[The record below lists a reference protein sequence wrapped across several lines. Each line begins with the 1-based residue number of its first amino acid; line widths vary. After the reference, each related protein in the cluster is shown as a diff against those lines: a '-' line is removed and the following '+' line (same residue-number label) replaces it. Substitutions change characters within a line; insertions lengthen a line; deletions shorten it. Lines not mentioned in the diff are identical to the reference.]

1 MEELIKEIQT
11 GDELAFKKLTQN
23 VENDLYRIAKT
34 RLIDDDDIKDAIQNT
49 MLITYKNSK
58 KIKNYESFKTWMFK
72 VLINECNKI
81 YNKNKKNK
89 VIFEKILNGSVYEQ
103 YRDPIEDV
111 HNKLNFDILISKLSY
126 EERIALTLY
135 YNSGLSYSQISK
147 ILKANENTI
156 KSRITRAVQKL
167 KKLYKEVETHGEIE

>member
-1 MEELIKEIQT
+1 MEELIKKIQV

-23 VENDLYRIAKT
+23 VENDLYRIART

-58 KIKNYESFKTWMFK
+58 KIKNYVAFKTWMFR

-89 VIFEKILNGSVYEQ
+89 VICEKILKGSVYEQ

-111 HNKLNFDILISKLSY
+111 HNKMNFDILISKLSY
-126 EERIALTLY
+126 EERIVLTLY
-135 YNSGLSYSQISK
+135 YNSCLSYSQISK

-167 KKLYKEVETHGEIE
+167 KKLYKEVESHGKIE

>member
-1 MEELIKEIQT
+1 MEELIKKIQT

-23 VENDLYRIAKT
+23 VENDLYRIART

-58 KIKNYESFKTWMFK
+58 KIRNFEAFKTWMFK

-167 KKLYKEVETHGEIE
+167 KKLYKEVETHGEIG

>member
-1 MEELIKEIQT
+1 MEELIKKIQT
-11 GDELAFKKLTQN
+11 GDELAFRKLTQN
-23 VENDLYRIAKT
+23 IENDLYRIAKT

-58 KIKNYESFKTWMFK
+58 KIKNYEAFKTWMFR

-103 YRDPIEDV
+103 YKDPIEDI
-111 HNKLNFDILISKLSY
+111 HNKMNFDMLISKLSY
-126 EERIALTLY
+126 EERIVLTLY
-135 YNSGLSYSQISK
+135 YNSNLSYSQISK
-147 ILKANENTI
+147 ILKSNENTI
-156 KSRITRAVQKL
+156 KSRITRAVRKL
-167 KKLYKEVETHGEIE
+167 KKLYKEVENYGKNR

>member
-1 MEELIKEIQT
+1 LEELIKKIQA

-23 VENDLYRIAKT
+23 VENDLYRIART

-58 KIKNYESFKTWMFK
+58 KIKNYEAFKTWMFK

-89 VIFEKILNGSVYEQ
+89 VICERILKSSVYEQ

-111 HNKLNFDILISKLSY
+111 HNKMNFDILISKLSY
-126 EERIALTLY
+126 EERIVLTLY
-135 YNSGLSYSQISK
+135 YNSCLSYSQISK

-167 KKLYKEVETHGEIE
+167 KKLYKEVETHGKIE

>member
-1 MEELIKEIQT
+1 MEELIKKIQV
-11 GDELAFKKLTQN
+11 GDDLAFKKLTQN
-23 VENDLYRIAKT
+23 VENDLYRIART

-58 KIKNYESFKTWMFK
+58 KIKNYVAFKTWMFR

-89 VIFEKILNGSVYEQ
+89 VICEKILKDSVYEQ

-111 HNKLNFDILISKLSY
+111 HNKMNFDILISKLSY
-126 EERIALTLY
+126 EERIVLTLY
-135 YNSGLSYSQISK
+135 YNSCLSYSQISK

-167 KKLYKEVETHGEIE
+167 KKLYKEVETHGKIE

>member
-1 MEELIKEIQT
+1 MEELIKKIQV

-23 VENDLYRIAKT
+23 VENDLYRIART

-58 KIKNYESFKTWMFK
+58 KIKNYVAFKTWMFR

-89 VIFEKILNGSVYEQ
+89 VICEKILKGSVYEQ

-111 HNKLNFDILISKLSY
+111 HNKMNFDILISKLSY
-126 EERIALTLY
+126 EERIVLTLY
-135 YNSGLSYSQISK
+135 YNSCLSYSQISK

-167 KKLYKEVETHGEIE
+167 KKLYKEVETHGKIE

>member
-23 VENDLYRIAKT
+23 VENDLYRIART

-58 KIKNYESFKTWMFK
+58 KIRNFEAFKTWMFK

-167 KKLYKEVETHGEIE
+167 KKLYKEVETHGEIG

>member
-1 MEELIKEIQT
+1 MEELIKKIQT

-58 KIKNYESFKTWMFK
+58 KIKNYEAFKTWMFR

-89 VIFEKILNGSVYEQ
+89 VICEKILKGSVYEQ
-103 YRDPIEDV
+103 YRDPIEEV
-111 HNKLNFDILISKLSY
+111 HNKMNFDILISKLSY

-167 KKLYKEVETHGEIE
+167 KKLYKEVETYGEIE

>member
-1 MEELIKEIQT
+1 MEELIKKIQA

-23 VENDLYRIAKT
+23 VENDLYRIART

-58 KIKNYESFKTWMFK
+58 KIKNYEAFKTWMFK

-89 VIFEKILNGSVYEQ
+89 VIRERILKGSVYEQ

-111 HNKLNFDILISKLSY
+111 HNKMNFDILISKLSY
-126 EERIALTLY
+126 EERIVLTLY
-135 YNSGLSYSQISK
+135 YNSCLSYSQISK

-167 KKLYKEVETHGEIE
+167 KKLYKEVETHEKIE

>member
-1 MEELIKEIQT
+1 MEELIKKIQV
-11 GDELAFKKLTQN
+11 GDDLAFKKLTQN
-23 VENDLYRIAKT
+23 VENDLYRIART

-58 KIKNYESFKTWMFK
+58 KIKNYEAFKTCMFR

-89 VIFEKILNGSVYEQ
+89 VICEKILKDSVYEQ

-111 HNKLNFDILISKLSY
+111 HNKMNFDILISKLSY
-126 EERIALTLY
+126 EERIVLTLY
-135 YNSGLSYSQISK
+135 YNSCLSYSQISK

-167 KKLYKEVETHGEIE
+167 KKLYKEVETHGKIE

>member
-1 MEELIKEIQT
+1 MEELIKKIQT

-23 VENDLYRIAKT
+23 IENDLYRIAKT

-49 MLITYKNSK
+49 MFITYKNSK
-58 KIKNYESFKTWMFK
+58 KIKNYEAFKTWMFR

-103 YRDPIEDV
+103 YKDPIEDI
-111 HNKLNFDILISKLSY
+111 HNKMNFDMLISKLSY
-126 EERIALTLY
+126 EERIVLTLY
-135 YNSGLSYSQISK
+135 YNSNLSYSQISK
-147 ILKANENTI
+147 ILKSNENTI
-156 KSRITRAVQKL
+156 KSRITRAVRKL
-167 KKLYKEVETHGEIE
+167 KKLYKEVENYGKNR

>member
-1 MEELIKEIQT
+1 MEELIKKIQT

-23 VENDLYRIAKT
+23 VENDLYRVAKT

-58 KIKNYESFKTWMFK
+58 KIKNYEAFKTWMFR

-89 VIFEKILNGSVYEQ
+89 VICEKILKGSVYEQ
-103 YRDPIEDV
+103 YREPIEEV
-111 HNKLNFDILISKLSY
+111 HNKMNFDILISKLSY

-167 KKLYKEVETHGEIE
+167 KKLYKEVETYGEIE

>member
-1 MEELIKEIQT
+1 MEELIKKIQI

-58 KIKNYESFKTWMFK
+58 KIKNYESFRTWMFR

-81 YNKNKKNK
+81 YNKNKKDK
-89 VIFEKILNGSVYEQ
+89 VICEKILKCSVYEQ

-167 KKLYKEVETHGEIE
+167 KKLYKEVETHGEIG

>member
-1 MEELIKEIQT
+1 MEELIKKIQT

-23 VENDLYRIAKT
+23 VENDLYRVAKT

-58 KIKNYESFKTWMFK
+58 KIKNYEAFKTWMFR

-89 VIFEKILNGSVYEQ
+89 VICEKILKGSVYEQ
-103 YRDPIEDV
+103 YREPIEEV
-111 HNKLNFDILISKLSY
+111 HNKMNFDILISKLSY

-156 KSRITRAVQKL
+156 KSRITRDVQKL
-167 KKLYKEVETHGEIE
+167 KKLYKEVKTHGKIE

>member
-1 MEELIKEIQT
+1 MEELIKKIQV
-11 GDELAFKKLTQN
+11 GDDLAFKKLTQN
-23 VENDLYRIAKT
+23 VENDLYRIART

-58 KIKNYESFKTWMFK
+58 KIKNYEAFKTWMFR

-89 VIFEKILNGSVYEQ
+89 VICEKILKGSVYEQ
-103 YRDPIEDV
+103 YRDPIEAV
-111 HNKLNFDILISKLSY
+111 HNKMNFDILISKLSY
-126 EERIALTLY
+126 EERIILTLY
-135 YNSGLSYSQISK
+135 YNSCLSYSQISK

-167 KKLYKEVETHGEIE
+167 KKLYKEVEAHGKIE

>member
-1 MEELIKEIQT
+1 MEELIKKIQV

-23 VENDLYRIAKT
+23 VENDLYRLART

-58 KIKNYESFKTWMFK
+58 KIKNYVAFKTWMFR

-89 VIFEKILNGSVYEQ
+89 VICEKILKGSVYEQ

-111 HNKLNFDILISKLSY
+111 HNKMNFDILISKLSY
-126 EERIALTLY
+126 EERIVLTLY
-135 YNSGLSYSQISK
+135 YNSCLSYSQISK

-167 KKLYKEVETHGEIE
+167 KKLYKEVETHGKIE

>member
-1 MEELIKEIQT
+1 MEELIKKIQT
-11 GDELAFKKLTQN
+11 GDELAFKKVTQN
-23 VENDLYRIAKT
+23 VENDLYRIART

-58 KIKNYESFKTWMFK
+58 KIRNYEAFKTWMFK

-167 KKLYKEVETHGEIE
+167 KKLYKEVETHGEIG

>member
-1 MEELIKEIQT
+1 MEELIKKIQT

-23 VENDLYRIAKT
+23 VENDLYRIART

-58 KIKNYESFKTWMFK
+58 KIKNYAAFKTWMFR

-89 VIFEKILNGSVYEQ
+89 VICEKILKGSVYEQ

-111 HNKLNFDILISKLSY
+111 HNKMNFDILISKLSY
-126 EERIALTLY
+126 EERIVLTLY
-135 YNSGLSYSQISK
+135 YNSCLSYSQISK

-167 KKLYKEVETHGEIE
+167 KKLYKEVETHGKIE